1 MKDFLKIIPIPI
13 CGLILALVSLGNLLK
28 IDGLPKFG
36 NAVGL
41 IGIALMGLVVFKVIF
56 TFKHTLSHMNNH
68 IVASVAPTFTMAL
81 MVICTYFLEFEAIQP
96 YLSYI
101 WLGIVFL
108 QFVLML
114 YFAYFFLLSKSV
126 EIHHVYPSWFIIFV
140 GIGVI
145 SITSSNFYPEFGR
158 WIFWLALSFYLL
170 LLPIIL
176 YRVVHVKNMEE
187 STLPLITIIAAPGSL
202 CLTGY
207 LNAFDN
213 ENILLV
219 TLLIVLSQGLYFVI
233 LTKLP
238 KLLAIDFY
246 PSYAAFTFPLVI
258 SAMAITTAAN
268 FYIERGYTAYLLHWV
283 AALESILAFMIVFY
297 VLFKYIHYLLK
308 QHTEVRLSQM

>member
-1 MKDFLKIIPIPI
+1 MKNFLKIIPIPI

-28 IDGLPKFG
+28 IGGLTIFG
-36 NAVGL
+36 NTVGL
-41 IGIALMGLVVFKVIF
+41 IGIALMCLVIFKIIF
-56 TFKHTLSHMNNH
+56 TFKHTLLHMKNH

-81 MVICTYFLEFEAIQP
+81 MVICTYFLEFELIQP
-96 YLSYI
+96 HLSYI

-108 QFVLML
+108 QFVLMF
-114 YFAYFFLLSKSV
+114 YFTYFFLLKKQV
-126 EIHHVYPSWFIIFV
+126 KIHHVYPSWFITFV

-158 WIFWLALSFYLL
+158 LIFWVAFSSYLV
-170 LLPIIL
+170 LLPIIV

-213 ENILLV
+213 ENIFLLTFLV
-219 TLLIVLSQGLYFVI
+219 IVSQALYFAI
-233 LTKLP
+233 LTQLP

-258 SAMAITTAAN
+258 SAMALTTTAH
-268 FYIERGYTAYLLHWV
+268 FYIERGYTASLLHWISI
-283 AALESILAFMIVFY
+283 AESVLAFIIVFY
-297 VLFKYIHYLLK
+297 VLFKYIHYLMK
-308 QHTEVRLSQM
+308 QHAEARL

>member
-1 MKDFLKIIPIPI
+1 MNNFLKIIPIPI

-28 IDGLPKFG
+28 MDGLPKFG

-41 IGIALMGLVVFKVIF
+41 IGMLLMCLVVFKVIF
-56 TFKHTLSHMNNH
+56 TFKHTLSHMSNH

-81 MVICTYFLEFEAIQP
+81 MVICTYFLEFETIQP
-96 YLSYI
+96 HLSYI

-108 QFVLML
+108 QFILML
-114 YFAYFFLLSKSV
+114 YFTYFFLLTKSV
-126 EIHHVYPSWFIIFV
+126 KIHHVYPSWFIIFV

-158 WIFWLALSFYLL
+158 WIFWMALTLYLV
-170 LLPIIL
+170 LLPLIL

-213 ENILLV
+213 ANILLV
-219 TLLIVLSQGLYFVI
+219 TLLIILSQGLYFVI

-238 KLLAIDFY
+238 KLMVIDFY

-258 SAMAITTAAN
+258 SAMAMTTTAD
-268 FYIERGYTAYLLHWV
+268 FYIERGYAASLLHWV
-283 AALESILAFMIVFY
+283 AVLESVIAFMIVFY
-297 VLFKYIHYLLK
+297 VLFKYIHYLMK
-308 QHTEVRLSQM
+308 QYAEVRMNDM